1 MDNTGL
7 GASGAVVSGA
17 NVNPNRD
24 DSDFDQYRKR
34 MMLAYKFR
42 PNPMVIKFSIF
53 FIYKYVAGGLLKFI
67 YEHYFYKQTFET
79 PV

>member
-7 GASGAVVSGA
+7 GASGAVSGA
-17 NVNPNRD
+17 NVNPTKD

-53 FIYKYVAGGLLKFI
+53 FIYKYVAGVLLKFI
-67 YEHYFYKQTFET
+67 
-79 PV
+79 